1 MFPLS
6 LPAAAAR
13 SFTDEGPLP
22 SDRTDAGSRG
32 CASLV
37 HIQKP
42 KPRTGGQQRAVLSV
56 CEGTGLGIFCDD
68 EQGTH
73 YHADSEGIY
82 WLTDAETEAMAKL
95 A

>member
-1 MFPLS
+1 MKTYLVDGQPVRAES
-6 LPAAAAR
+6 AR
-13 SFTDEGPLP
+13 HAVKYYSAVLNRRVDYVEDEG
-22 SDRTDAGSRG
+22 
-32 CASLV
+32 
-37 HIQKP
+37 K
-42 KPRTGGQQRAVLSV
+42 QRAVLSV

-82 WLTDAETEAMAKL
+82 WLTDAETKAMDAL